1 MTRRAIHLGGEWMGR
16 LRRSLLLAVL
26 VCASACSWV
35 HGEETAPRSVTAAPD
50 EYQVGPNDVLSIV
63 VWKQPD
69 ISVAQIPVR
78 PDGRLSLP
86 LVGEIQVRGLTT
98 RQIKEVITERLKEYV
113 TEPNVTVIVLQ
124 VNYPVAYLIGEVN
137 RPGPVPI
144 RQDTTVLQL
153 ISMAGGFTS
162 FADRDDVKILRREG
176 GKEYR
181 LKFDYPAVVK
191 GKHPEQNLVVR
202 PGDVILVED

>member
-1 MTRRAIHLGGEWMGR
+1 MGR
-16 LRRSLLLAVL
+16 LRRSLILAVL

-35 HGEETAPRSVTAAPD
+35 HGEETAPRSVTAVHD
-50 EYQVGPNDVLSIV
+50 EYQVGPDDVLSIV

-86 LVGEIQVRGLTT
+86 LVGEIRVRGLTT
-98 RQIKEVITERLKEYV
+98 RQIKEVVTERLKEYV

-124 VNYPVAYLIGEVN
+124 VHYPVAYLIGEVN

-153 ISMAGGFTS
+153 ISMAGGFTN
-162 FADRDDVKILRREG
+162 FADRDNVKILRREG
-176 GKEYR
+176 GKDYR

>member
-1 MTRRAIHLGGEWMGR
+1 MRRLG
-16 LRRSLLLAVL
+16 RSLLLAMV
-26 VCASACSWV
+26 VCTSACSWV
-35 HGEETAPRSVTAAPD
+35 RGEEAPPPSVTAVMD

-78 PDGRLSLP
+78 PDGRVSLP
-86 LVGEIQVRGLTT
+86 LAGEIRVSGLTA
-98 RQIKEVITERLKEYV
+98 RQIKEVVTERLKEYV

-124 VNYPVAYLIGEVN
+124 VNYPVAYVMGEVT

-153 ISMAGGFTS
+153 ISMAGGFTT
-162 FADRDDVKILRREG
+162 FADRDGVKILRREK

-181 LKFDYPAVVK
+181 LKFDYNGVVK
-191 GKHPEQNLVVR
+191 GKHPEQNLIVR
-202 PGDVILVED
+202 PGDVILVSD

>member
-1 MTRRAIHLGGEWMGR
+1 MGR
-16 LRRSLLLAVL
+16 LRRSLILAVL

-35 HGEETAPRSVTAAPD
+35 HGEETAPRSVTAVHD
-50 EYQVGPNDVLSIV
+50 EYQVGPDDVLSIV

-98 RQIKEVITERLKEYV
+98 RQIKEVVTERLKEYV

-124 VNYPVAYLIGEVN
+124 VHYPVAYLIGEVN

-153 ISMAGGFTS
+153 ISMAGGFTN
-162 FADRDDVKILRREG
+162 FADRDNVKILRREG
-176 GKEYR
+176 GKDYR

>member
-1 MTRRAIHLGGEWMGR
+1 MRRLGRVLFLAI
-16 LRRSLLLAVL
+16 V
-26 VCASACSWV
+26 VCTSACSWV
-35 HGEETAPRSVTAAPD
+35 RGEEAPPGSVTAAPGQ
-50 EYQVGPNDVLSIV
+50 YQVGPNDVLSIV

-69 ISVAQIPVR
+69 ISAGQLPVR
-78 PDGRLSLP
+78 PDGRISLP
-86 LVGEIQVRGLTT
+86 LAGEIEVSGLTA

-113 TEPNVTVIVLQ
+113 TEPNVTVMVLQ
-124 VNYPVAYLIGEVN
+124 VNYPVVYVVGEVL

-162 FADRDDVKILRREG
+162 FADRDDVKILRRDK

-181 LKFDYPAVVK
+181 LKFDYDAVLG
-191 GKHPEQNLVVR
+191 GKHSEQNVIVR
-202 PGDVILVED
+202 PGDVIVVED